1 MEPFTLIIWLM
12 MGSRFEEARIENL
25 GRAECR
31 ERLWTIEGDRT
42 ARGQCLGA
50 DDTMI
55 KKSRKLVP
63 HICGIGWCLPVVD
76 GPGNALLPVREP
88 H

>member
-1 MEPFTLIIWLM
+1 MEPFTLIIWLW
-12 MGSRFEEARIENL
+12 MGARFEQTQILNM
-25 GRAECR
+25 GRGECG
-31 ERLWTIEGDRT
+31 ERLMAVEGDRS

-50 DDTMI
+50 DGTMV
-55 KKSRKLVP
+55 KSRKLVP
-63 HICGIGWCLPVVD
+63 HICGIGWCLPVAD

>member
-1 MEPFTLIIWLM
+1 MEPFTLTIWLW
-12 MGSRFEEARIENL
+12 MGARFEQTQMLNL
-25 GRAECR
+25 GLAESR
-31 ERLWTIEGDRT
+31 QRFWTIEGDRT

-50 DDTMI
+50 DDAMI
-55 KKSRKLVP
+55 TKSRKLVP
-63 HICGIGWCLPVVD
+63 HICGIGWCLPVAD